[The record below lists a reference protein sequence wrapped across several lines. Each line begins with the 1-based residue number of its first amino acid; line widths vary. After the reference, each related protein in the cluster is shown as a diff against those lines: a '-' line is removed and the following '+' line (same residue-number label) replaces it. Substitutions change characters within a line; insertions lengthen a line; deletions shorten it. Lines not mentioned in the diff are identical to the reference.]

1 MKIVDKKRKGYGV
14 YLNGK
19 SQKKGQ
25 ILCFYPGTIYLPF
38 DPIFFT
44 SIANQYIIKCVD
56 GLYVDG
62 KSIGLSGKV
71 YKSIYRREN
80 WPGAIQISDWSWM
93 NRDKEQLM

>member
-1 MKIVDKKRKGYGV
+1 M

-93 NRDKEQLM
+93 NRDKGQLMYE